1 VIRIVTQLPR
11 PLVLHFTGYEV
22 TIVEEGVEDD
32 VDVQDDEGEIKQ

>member
-1 VIRIVTQLPR
+1 MIRIVTQLPR

-32 VDVQDDEGEIKQ
+32 VDVQDEIKQ